1 MYAQIL
7 KSDMRVN
14 LIGGSEEGLPVEH
27 PLVVCVNIGDRTDV
41 EVYMKYNEETGEFY
55 WEEPPEPQQPS
66 PDPPTMEDR
75 LMAVEE
81 ALLMI
86 L

>member
-14 LIGGSEEGLPVEH
+14 LIGGREEGLPVEH
-27 PLVVCVNIGDRTDV
+27 PLVVCVDIGDRIDV

-55 WEEPPEPQQPS
+55 WEENPEPQPAGLQPPS
-66 PDPPTMEDR
+66 VEDR

-86 L
+86 I